1 MAITTLI
8 ERARRYAAE
17 CAVAVSGQRGHDAT
31 LHVAAVLWNVRPRLA
46 RPLGAYRRS
55 GLEVPLLLKQ
65 PR

>member
-31 LHVAAVLWNVRPRLA
+31 LHVAAVLWNVRPRLD
-46 RPLGAYRRS
+46 
-55 GLEVPLLLKQ
+55 
-65 PR
+65 